1 MIFFL
6 CRVKINKTN
15 AVLSVKILTFCM
27 ALVEQLSIIDDFDD
41 LTIGGVSLWGEL
53 SSHLLMAFTDDRA
66 RMTGG

>member
-1 MIFFL
+1 
-6 CRVKINKTN
+6 
-15 AVLSVKILTFCM
+15 M